1 MQMKHNSKM
10 HLGKISEGK
19 KNGLG
24 VFLLVK
30 NSYNIICG
38 FVQLTAKI

>member
-10 HLGKISEGK
+10 HLGRISEE

-24 VFLLVK
+24 AFLLVK
-30 NSYNIICG
+30 ISYNIICG
-38 FVQLTAKI
+38 FVQLTAEI